1 MNFLLIVVDEYDLND
16 DDEQQVMMLMI
27 QVLILKNLL
36 NESMSYLNFD
46 DVLKINSDVEMSIVE
61 QRMIDRHHHQHHC
74 HLQLVHQVDYHY
86 QFFDYVSNVFA
97 TRFVLKHSY
106 SHVQ

>member
-36 NESMSYLNFD
+36 NESMRYLNFD
-46 DVLKINSDVEMSIVE
+46 DVLKINSDVEMSTKKIFW
-61 QRMIDRHHHQHHC
+61 RLII
-74 HLQLVHQVDYHY
+74 
-86 QFFDYVSNVFA
+86 
-97 TRFVLKHSY
+97 
-106 SHVQ
+106 

>member
-36 NESMSYLNFD
+36 NELMRYLNFD
-46 DVLKINSDVEMSIVE
+46 DVLKINSDVEMSTKTNFLEINNLK
-61 QRMIDRHHHQHHC
+61 RSSY
-74 HLQLVHQVDYHY
+74 LQ
-86 QFFDYVSNVFA
+86 NNG
-97 TRFVLKHSY
+97 
-106 SHVQ
+106 

>member
-36 NESMSYLNFD
+36 NESMRYLNFD
-46 DVLKINSDVEMSIVE
+46 DVLKINSDVEMSTKTN
-61 QRMIDRHHHQHHC
+61 
-74 HLQLVHQVDYHY
+74 
-86 QFFDYVSNVFA
+86 FFGD
-97 TRFVLKHSY
+97 
-106 SHVQ
+106 